1 MLLIGLMAPIIRMEW
16 PPYRQSTMSSD
27 YAIAVDYAK
36 ENEPKWEKKEEKI
49 ILIWNCLILAWNRQQ
64 QTESNRIESHRIGHW
79 TIK

>member
-49 ILIWNCLILAWNRQQ
+49 I
-64 QTESNRIESHRIGHW
+64 
-79 TIK
+79 